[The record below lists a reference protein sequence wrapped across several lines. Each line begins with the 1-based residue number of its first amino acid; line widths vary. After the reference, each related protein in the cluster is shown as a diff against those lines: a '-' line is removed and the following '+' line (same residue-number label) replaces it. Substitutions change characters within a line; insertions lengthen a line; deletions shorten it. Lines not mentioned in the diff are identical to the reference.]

1 MLQLDY
7 YVVILLDTKSNMIKY
22 TFEFFVMMISIMI
35 VADLNGIR

>member
-22 TFEFFVMMISIMI
+22 TFEFFVMMISMI
-35 VADLNGIR
+35 VANLNGIR